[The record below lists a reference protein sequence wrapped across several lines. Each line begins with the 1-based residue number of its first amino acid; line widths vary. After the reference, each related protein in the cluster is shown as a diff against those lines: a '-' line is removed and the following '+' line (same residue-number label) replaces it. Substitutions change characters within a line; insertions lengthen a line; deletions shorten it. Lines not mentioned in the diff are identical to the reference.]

1 MCADADAT
9 GTVTWCTARLLA
21 AAVARAPDGPE
32 PLAVRG
38 RSVLELGAGTG
49 ELSLALA
56 RAGARAVVATDLPQR
71 VPTIAATLARAR
83 VRELAAHRVVAR
95 PLPFGDVAAARA
107 LRAELGQLDAVVA
120 SEVLYW
126 PSLTFFDEDT
136 LEPLVATLLALCGAD
151 EWRCPAVIIYKQ
163 REAGR
168 EARFVALSRAAG
180 FEVREIC
187 LMPPLTAARSDG
199 DSAAAAFADPDPP
212 DGPGLD
218 AVRCL
223 ALEWTPPATFAT
235 ARRYP
240 ARLSDEGPRAPVP

>member
-1 MCADADAT
+1 MGSEMCIRDRRA
-9 GTVTWCTARLLA
+9 G
-21 AAVARAPDGPE
+21 APDGPE

-83 VRELAAHRVVAR
+83 AREPAAHRVAAR

-136 LEPLVATLLALCGAD
+136 LEPLVATLLALCGAS
-151 EWRCPAVIIYKQ
+151 EWRCPAVIVYKQ

-180 FEVREIC
+180 FDVREIC
-187 LMPPLTAARSDG
+187 LTPPSARGDG

-223 ALEWTPPATFAT
+223 ALEWTPP
-235 ARRYP
+235 
-240 ARLSDEGPRAPVP
+240 GPVDIPPD